1 MAPERRNAVERLRLR
16 RNRRM
21 ANDIRGEL
29 SLGFRLEDWRINSTG
44 ADRKTRTLLRDR
56 REALLAAAALLHH
69 AHHAVMLAVP
79 SAARWE
85 IYVSVGGKE
94 RRDQRPAEQH
104 HQRKCNYAPHC
115 QAIM

>member
-1 MAPERRNAVERLRLR
+1 MMAAQRGNAVERLSERGQHW
-16 RNRRM
+16 M
-21 ANDIRGEL
+21 AIDVRVEL
-29 SLGFRLEDWRINSTG
+29 SPGFQLGDWRKNNTDG
-44 ADRKTRTLLRDR
+44 GRKTRTPLRDR

-85 IYVSVGGKE
+85 FCVGVEGKE

-104 HQRKCNYAPHC
+104 H
-115 QAIM
+115 